1 MLVLGRRIEPP
12 WSFLRRKGWGGFFL
26 AVWAAAGAPSRA
38 AVPDA
43 WRMNHLARPWHM
55 AQSYLLHPTLDAPRP
70 LAALCRR
77 HRARGSEQVV
87 RAAELGAR
95 QNTTHLFPVEKIFRK
110 AKTTAMDIR
119 IINSCENETKRTE
132 ADWF

>member
-1 MLVLGRRIEPP
+1 MFDACRMGY
-12 WSFLRRKGWGGFFL
+12 L
-26 AVWAAAGAPSRA
+26 AQPGHTMRG
-38 AVPDA
+38 
-43 WRMNHLARPWHM
+43 
-55 AQSYLLHPTLDAPRP
+55 YLLYPTMDPPQRLVAS
-70 LAALCRR
+70 CRR
-77 HRARGSEQVV
+77 HRALGSEQVV